1 MSNKN
6 SDTRLSKCH

>member
-6 SDTRLSKCH
+6 SDTPLSKCH